1 MGIKVYDQ
9 LKEIEQGM
17 RVAYKNGCS
26 IPCTI
31 FRDIELYE
39 RYESMNTPKMDR
51 YVILSEDFRIN
62 VSKVRA
68 IVARLSKKI

>member
-1 MGIKVYDQ
+1 MKVYDQ

-51 YVILSEDFRIN
+51 MLFSLRTFA
-62 VSKVRA
+62 SMLVRCE
-68 IVARLSKKI
+68 L